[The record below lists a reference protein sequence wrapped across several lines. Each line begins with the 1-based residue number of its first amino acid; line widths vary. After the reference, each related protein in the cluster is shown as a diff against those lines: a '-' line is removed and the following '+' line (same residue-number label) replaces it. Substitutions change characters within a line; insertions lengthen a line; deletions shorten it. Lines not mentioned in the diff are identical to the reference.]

1 MQIASPVARDPASS
15 NTDALRVPNA
25 QWASTLVAGVGPPD
39 HGVYGK
45 SPAQAGPA
53 VADDLPSGMGGE
65 ASCAPIPP
73 TGPAPTR
80 VVQVPHRGS
89 RSSTKANLSRKAPIP
104 PNPLP
109 SALLASPA
117 PVPDRDAQPPPDP
130 NSEPH
135 TKVSVADFRPPKT
148 DASAALPYGARYQS
162 PDDQRPIETPGF
174 TVTIPLRLP

>member
-1 MQIASPVARDPASS
+1 MGVAISAAATLSGRAHLLPASVPPIMAHMA
-15 NTDALRVPNA
+15 NRLHRLALPWLMISLPVWAERLPVP
-25 QWASTLVAGVGPPD
+25 
-39 HGVYGK
+39 
-45 SPAQAGPA
+45 
-53 VADDLPSGMGGE
+53 
-65 ASCAPIPP
+65 PIP

-130 NSEPH
+130 NSAPH